1 MDLEPTTMRP
11 VSPKMEPAYL
21 TADPGLI
28 RFIGVLSQSKV
39 RKARADFI
47 FFSQVIHRSG
57 ENPLNLRATRRILRM
72 NASLLANSQP
82 SEFFCFYF
90 LRQSQSLIMRLVW
103 LATRCRWLLSHASLW
118 GIRM

>member
-47 FFSQVIHRSG
+47 FFLKLSTGPARIRSICG
-57 ENPLNLRATRRILRM
+57 
-72 NASLLANSQP
+72 
-82 SEFFCFYF
+82 
-90 LRQSQSLIMRLVW
+90 RLV
-103 LATRCRWLLSHASLW
+103 
-118 GIRM
+118 GF